1 MRPLAQSACLQT
13 GHVPRGSSIRKS
25 GALPNGDIDHQR
37 AAQPP
42 PRDAADPL
50 RDGSITRLSLRASP
64 RIPFAPSRPNR
75 PGPQI
80 PISRASGTATPSSPA
95 VSSLAAFP
103 TPAAGVRST
112 VRERP
117 ASENLHT
124 SRHVSTS
131 GDRHAPRMPI
141 SKVPTT
147 DAPAAGMS
155 SKLGD
160 QPGHDLT

>member
-131 GDRHAPRMPI
+131 EIG
-141 SKVPTT
+141 TL
-147 DAPAAGMS
+147 PACRSAKCQLPMRPQPACPQS
-155 SKLGD
+155 SA
-160 QPGHDLT
+160 TSRATI